1 MRKLIALTA
10 ILAATAA
17 ASLQVTLKPGYLF
30 CVSESALD
38 QAMDSE
44 RMMQHKLDTGECG
57 PTTLLA
63 GMPAETQKIG
73 FFGGATVTVWAYEG
87 KPYTIYTVTEALDR
101 GY

>member
-1 MRKLIALTA
+1 MKKLIALTA
-10 ILAATAA
+10 LIATTAA

-38 QAMDSE
+38 QAMESE
-44 RMMQHKLDTGECG
+44 RMLQYKLDTNECA
-57 PTTLLA
+57 PTTLLV

-73 FFGGATVTVWAYEG
+73 WLGGASVTVWAYDG
-87 KPYTIYTVTEALDR
+87 KPYTVYTVIEALDR